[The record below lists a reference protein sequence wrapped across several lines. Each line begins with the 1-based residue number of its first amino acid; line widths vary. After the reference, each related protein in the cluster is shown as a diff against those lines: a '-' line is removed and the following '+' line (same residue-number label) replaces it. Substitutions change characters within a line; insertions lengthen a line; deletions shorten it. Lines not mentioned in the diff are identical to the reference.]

1 MAQRPRMNLSANH
14 FKDSY
19 RAEIDA
25 LNVQAQIMKEFV
37 RMQMDIEFK
46 ENNIIREI
54 LEKTYRLI
62 YE

>member
-1 MAQRPRMNLSANH
+1 MNLAATH

-25 LNVQAQIMKEFV
+25 LEYQISIMKEFI
-37 RMQMDIEFK
+37 RMQMDLEFRA
-46 ENNIIREI
+46 NNEIREI

-62 YE
+62 YEQIDNSW